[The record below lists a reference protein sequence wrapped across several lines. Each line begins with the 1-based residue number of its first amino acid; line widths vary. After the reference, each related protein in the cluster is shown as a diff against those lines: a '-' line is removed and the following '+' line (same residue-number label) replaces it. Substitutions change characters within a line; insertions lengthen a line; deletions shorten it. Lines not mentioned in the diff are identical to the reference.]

1 MLTKAEAEEQVADMR
16 ARTQVEEAAAEER
29 ASVLR
34 RLRDEELY
42 RKVLALLALLVHKY
56 KY

>member
-1 MLTKAEAEEQVADMR
+1 MLTEVEEQVADMR
-16 ARTQVEEAAAEER
+16 ARTQEEEAAAEER

-42 RKVLALLALLVHKY
+42 RKVLALLALLVPKY
-56 KY
+56 KC